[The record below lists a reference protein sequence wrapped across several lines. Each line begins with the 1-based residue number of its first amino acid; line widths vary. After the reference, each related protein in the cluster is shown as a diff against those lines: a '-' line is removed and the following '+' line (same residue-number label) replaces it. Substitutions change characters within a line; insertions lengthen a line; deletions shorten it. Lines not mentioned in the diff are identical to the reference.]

1 MLTQTQI
8 KGTGSKQTIFPLKHF
23 QVDWCA
29 QNQNEEKN
37 WRAQKLRGSALKKL
51 KPKGELHVKSPF
63 TIMQQFDAFITL
75 KIVTLLNCLVYSN
88 ELSFVYGIDYDWKYV
103 YKNIIMNLS
112 CYACAKIR
120 ERWFCHEK
128 KTISVW

>member
-1 MLTQTQI
+1 MYVSIFIKGAQNEVKNKVLSKMLTQTQI

-88 ELSFVYGIDYDWKYV
+88 ELSFSQLVL
-103 YKNIIMNLS
+103 IMNENMLT
-112 CYACAKIR
+112 KI
-120 ERWFCHEK
+120 
-128 KTISVW
+128 

>member
-37 WRAQKLRGSALKKL
+37 
-51 KPKGELHVKSPF
+51 
-63 TIMQQFDAFITL
+63 
-75 KIVTLLNCLVYSN
+75 
-88 ELSFVYGIDYDWKYV
+88 
-103 YKNIIMNLS
+103 
-112 CYACAKIR
+112 
-120 ERWFCHEK
+120 
-128 KTISVW
+128 